1 MVMLCVACISY
12 IILLLVHL
20 GLSVHLPPP
29 LLGPALEVVEV
40 TTVEGKFSSQ
50 MYDAVAHGIEE
61 VPVMGHD
68 HQRRCSP
75 TASTGYCS
83 RPSTVFQFVLR
94 RLKFSDVAVTQPLVP
109 LSAVPW

>member
-1 MVMLCVACISY
+1 MLCVACISY

-40 TTVEGKFSSQ
+40 TTVEGRFSSQ

-68 HQRRCSP
+68 HQRRCTTSVVVLP
-75 TASTGYCS
+75 LRAQGTAPDRALYFNS
-83 RPSTVFQFVLR
+83 
-94 RLKFSDVAVTQPLVP
+94 FSGD
-109 LSAVPW
+109 